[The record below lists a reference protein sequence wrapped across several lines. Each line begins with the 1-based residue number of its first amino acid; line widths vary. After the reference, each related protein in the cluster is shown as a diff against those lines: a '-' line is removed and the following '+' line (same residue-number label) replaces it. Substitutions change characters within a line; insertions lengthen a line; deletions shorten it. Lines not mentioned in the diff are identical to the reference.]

1 MRRIALLTLV
11 LALSAATVA
20 QAATGYSWSAT
31 APGKHIHME
40 RTGKVVQNIR
50 VTLTWSC
57 TDQSGQVSKAK
68 IIVDLPKKVTL
79 SSTGAFSSDQQIA
92 ARDAQGSVS
101 FAGKLG
107 SKKGK
112 GTLKWNLQG
121 ASATA
126 QCKSQGSWSW
136 SAKRGK
142 KTTAPISFG

>member
-1 MRRIALLTLV
+1 MRRISLFTLV
-11 LALSAATVA
+11 LVLLAATVA
-20 QAATGYSWSAT
+20 QAATGYSWSAKT
-31 APGKHIHME
+31 TGRHLHFE
-40 RTGKVVQNIR
+40 RNGTHVKNIKL
-50 VTLTWSC
+50 TLTWAC
-57 TDQSGQVSKAK
+57 TNEGGQMSDGQ

-121 ASATA
+121 ASATS

-136 SAKRGK
+136 SAKRGR